1 MDLSYSPW
9 TRQSAPCLQGGSMDP
24 IKVEPVTLSGRTVR
38 LEPLAESHI
47 EWLRAAA
54 EDERIWP
61 YMSADARRAERD
73 RFSAHA
79 LKARDSVQER
89 IVGTECVS
97 TGRCGVSAE

>member
-61 YMSADARRAERD
+61 YMSADARGAGMD
-73 RFSAHA
+73 RFVATA
-79 LKARDSVQER
+79 LKALDA
-89 IVGTECVS
+89 GTDLPI
-97 TGRCGVSAE
+97 GRASCRVRGGEYV